1 MPLKF
6 GVSEGFGPVSAP
18 RYAGAI
24 PRVIAG
30 FVGVADR
37 ATTIVIG
44 YIPKNAKII
53 LRECHC
59 EVAFDGTS
67 AAINVGKTP
76 VDTSGKVA
84 AGSLVADTILTTAE
98 ITPGSTTKAVNGIC
112 LSVNETTWTAGH
124 NAWKITALLASDDAG
139 STGKAHII
147 ITYLDPDDSEW
158 LLASTRH
165 A

>member
-6 GVSEGFGPVSAP
+6 GVSEGFGNVSDP

-24 PRVIAG
+24 QRQIAG
-30 FVGVADR
+30 FIGVADKDV
-37 ATTIVIG
+37 AVVIG

-53 LRECHC
+53 LRECSV
-59 EVAFDGTS
+59 ETVFNGTS

-76 VDTSGKVA
+76 VDTAGKVV
-84 AGSLVADTILTTAE
+84 AGSLGSDTILTTAE
-98 ITPGSTTKAVNGIC
+98 IVPGSATKAVNGIC
-112 LSVNETTWTAGH
+112 LSVNETSWTAGH
-124 NAWKITALLASDDAG
+124 NAWKITALLTSDDAG
-139 STGKAHII
+139 STGAAHIV

-158 LLASTRH
+158 LLATTRH